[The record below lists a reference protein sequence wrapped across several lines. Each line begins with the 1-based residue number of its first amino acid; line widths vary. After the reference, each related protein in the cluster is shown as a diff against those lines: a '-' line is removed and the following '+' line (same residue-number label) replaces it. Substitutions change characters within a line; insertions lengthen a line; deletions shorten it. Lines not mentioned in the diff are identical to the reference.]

1 MFHWAKQIMPYVS
14 NFKKEV
20 AHTPSLLHGFLM
32 RQIFKM
38 KQPRPPERSKVFRV
52 PKTNLLKIQEE

>member
-20 AHTPSLLHGFLM
+20 AHTPILLYGFLM
-32 RQIFKM
+32 REIFQM